1 MYSGCYDGKV
11 RLCIKYIFYVLITSR
26 FMRGRLIRSE
36 TRLRFENEN
45 KRDLKCVS
53 DVKANEIKNTDR
65 TQKQT
70 QLENKY
76 GSHLYKTKLK
86 IQIGH
91 ENKLRVWQNSHAR
104 HNGGIIREV
113 FQRQTLYDI

>member
-1 MYSGCYDGKV
+1 MCLLPPVLWEEDWYEAKRDYDSKT
-11 RLCIKYIFYVLITSR
+11 KK
-26 FMRGRLIRSE
+26 
-36 TRLRFENEN
+36 